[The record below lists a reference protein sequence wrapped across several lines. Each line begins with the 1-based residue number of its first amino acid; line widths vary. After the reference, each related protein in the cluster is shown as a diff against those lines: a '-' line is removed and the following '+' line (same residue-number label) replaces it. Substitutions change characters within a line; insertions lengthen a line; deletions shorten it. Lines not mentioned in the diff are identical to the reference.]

1 MVTVAI
7 VLLSVLSW
15 WLLADPKWSPIGAS
29 LPAVNA
35 VLFWTI
41 LAFIFTGFT
50 FDNWPFSKLGQ
61 PLSGLLQIATDVAMG
76 FAITWLFTFVGGSW
90 DPTFSHAAAGGTGFT
105 ATAFVVLVGFYAY
118 AFAASSWEGYPFEKI
133 PGPVAGV
140 AQWFL
145 AAFIMLV
152 GVVVLIYPDFNAALT
167 KAPPLALPAATGWVY
182 SSTVLV
188 IVGAMIWQ
196 NWPWALVKNR
206 HGRAAAALIVTLGG
220 GVGLYYALRPLVQA
234 LTPAD
239 IKALPSFSAA
249 TQTAE
254 LGVCIVMWALV
265 VGLIFG
271 PSKLKRSTAEIRA
284 IRTVVVVALGIAT
297 YLVFMRFF
305 ATTVL
310 HFPAVKGDYGGSPLT
325 WINWTA
331 LIVLWYS
338 VGLGGCWSTKPAPL
352 ASASRQAWPIRR
364 FDDAPSRRPLSAGVG
379 AMADLF
385 FFFQARR
392 RPAATGGRPT
402 TIARSLPQRSQK
414 ISAGMSARS
423 AATTGA
429 KSIWPSTSRS
439 RSTPGAI
446 SIRVIFP
453 SRSSNTARS
462 VTYST
467 RCPEPA
473 A

>member
-1 MVTVAI
+1 MLTDSDTLFTESAKPAATVPRFGRLTPVVVTVAV

-61 PLSGLLQIATDVAMG
+61 PLSGFLQIATNVAIG
-76 FAITWLFTFVGGSW
+76 FATTWLFTFVGGSW

-152 GVVVLIYPDFNAALT
+152 GVVVLIYPNFNAALS

-206 HGRAAAALIVTLGG
+206 HGRAAAALVVTLGG
-220 GVGLYYALRPLVQA
+220 GIGLYYALRPLVQA
-234 LTPAD
+234 PTPAG
-239 IKALPSFSAA
+239 IKALPSFSVA

-254 LGVCIVMWALV
+254 LGVCIVMWGSGRGTDLRAQQAQAEHSRDPRHPHGRRGGPGHRHLRRVHAFLCHHGAALPGRQGRLWRLATHVDQLDGPNRAV
-265 VGLIFG
+265 VQR
-271 PSKLKRSTAEIRA
+271 RSR
-284 IRTVVVVALGIAT
+284 RV
-297 YLVFMRFF
+297 LVNQ
-305 ATTVL
+305 A
-310 HFPAVKGDYGGSPLT
+310 A
-325 WINWTA
+325 A
-331 LIVLWYS
+331 
-338 VGLGGCWSTKPAPL
+338 L
-352 ASASRQAWPIRR
+352 ASACLQA
-364 FDDAPSRRPLSAGVG
+364 
-379 AMADLF
+379 
-385 FFFQARR
+385 
-392 RPAATGGRPT
+392 
-402 TIARSLPQRSQK
+402 
-414 ISAGMSARS
+414 
-423 AATTGA
+423 
-429 KSIWPSTSRS
+429 
-439 RSTPGAI
+439 
-446 SIRVIFP
+446 
-453 SRSSNTARS
+453 
-462 VTYST
+462 
-467 RCPEPA
+467 
-473 A
+473 

>member
-1 MVTVAI
+1 MESTMLTDNDTLFTESAKPAATVPRFGSLTPVVVTVAV

-61 PLSGLLQIATDVAMG
+61 PLSGFVQMATDVAIG
-76 FAITWLFTFVGGSW
+76 FATTWLFTFVGGSW

-152 GVVVLIYPDFNAALT
+152 GVVVLIYPNFNAALS

-206 HGRAAAALIVTLGG
+206 HGRAAAALAVTLGG
-220 GVGLYYALRPLVQA
+220 GIGLYYALRPLVQA
-234 LTPAD
+234 LTPAG
-239 IKALPSFSAA
+239 IRALPSFSAA

-284 IRTVVVVALGIAT
+284 IRTVVVVVLGIAT
-297 YLVFMRFF
+297 YIVFMRFF

-310 HFPAVKGDYGGSPLT
+310 HFPAVKGHYGGSPLT

-338 VGLGGCWSTKPAPL
+338 VGLGGCWSTKPA
-352 ASASRQAWPIRR
+352 R
-364 FDDAPSRRPLSAGVG
+364 AGERVP
-379 AMADLF
+379 ADL
-385 FFFQARR
+385 AD
-392 RPAATGGRPT
+392 
-402 TIARSLPQRSQK
+402 
-414 ISAGMSARS
+414 
-423 AATTGA
+423 
-429 KSIWPSTSRS
+429 ST
-439 RSTPGAI
+439 
-446 SIRVIFP
+446 V
-453 SRSSNTARS
+453 
-462 VTYST
+462 
-467 RCPEPA
+467 
-473 A
+473 